1 MFVITNSEK
10 DIIFRSEYN
19 VGNFASRISSKDMIE
34 MEHRQSLE
42 NDRNEECETP
52 TMLKSSYRFL
62 RCLGEG
68 AQGRTYLAEKK
79 DTGEL
84 VAVKEL
90 KMNSTDAFKG
100 FELFMRESEVLADLD
115 DPGVPKFYERII
127 PKDGNGSCYIVQE
140 FCQNPSIQSTLDLN
154 VRNAK
159 KCFSVMDV
167 LEIIRSTAE
176 ILERLEKNYT
186 PPIVHRD
193 IKPSNILYSKVQGEI
208 RCWLIDFGAVANP
221 QKRSAS
227 STIAG
232 TCGYM
237 APEQL
242 MGMCTPASDIYS
254 LGMTAVHML
263 TEEPPWKMPVEG
275 LKIQYEPILRKVRP
289 DLNESVLN
297 LLRMMTDASLDN
309 RIGSAREILDILEK
323 IKGTIEKRN
332 NGISLDGIRYFIVHS
347 PIQFC
352 LCISLVFLGIMMAV
366 VGSSLITDLIYF
378 IPFFLVTFVA
388 IFFVTLGA
396 IEPLCTKWQ
405 SLEKEDEDELV
416 KIEKS
421 EKLGHFQDVGIKE
434 FIQTDAIVENISPV
448 ECSENKCYVDCVYV
462 LNGVYYSGRYVHTIN
477 PDEVLKRGE
486 LIKVLVSTKC
496 HQINE
501 NENS

>member
-1 MFVITNSEK
+1 MGENQRVLSEEWAEG
-10 DIIFRSEYN
+10 S
-19 VGNFASRISSKDMIE
+19 
-34 MEHRQSLE
+34 
-42 NDRNEECETP
+42 ETP
-52 TMLKSSYRFL
+52 VQIKSSYQFV

-68 AQGRTYLAEKK
+68 SQGKTYLAEKL
-79 DTGEL
+79 DSGEL

-421 EKLGHFQDVGIKE
+421 EKLGHYQDVGMKG

-486 LIKVLVSTKC
+486 LIKVLVSTQC
-496 HQINE
+496 HQIDE

>member
-1 MFVITNSEK
+1 MSAK
-10 DIIFRSEYN
+10 DIAFQAE
-19 VGNFASRISSKDMIE
+19 
-34 MEHRQSLE
+34 LE
-42 NDRNEECETP
+42 NDPNGICETP

-186 PPIVHRD
+186 LPIVHRD
-193 IKPSNILYSKVQGEI
+193 IKPSNILYSKVQDEI

-309 RIGSAREILDILEK
+309 RIGSASEILDILEK

-332 NGISLDGIRYFIVHS
+332 NGIPLDGIKYFIVHS
-347 PIQFC
+347 PIQFY
-352 LCISLVFLGIMMAV
+352 LCIGLVYLGIMMVA
-366 VGSSLITDLIYF
+366 VGSSLTTDLFLAMLIYL
-378 IPFFLVTFVA
+378 ISCVFLTWRS
-388 IFFVTLGA
+388 
-396 IEPLCTKWQ
+396 IEPVRKKWQ
-405 SLEKEDEDELV
+405 SLEKGDEDDLV

-448 ECSENKCYVDCVYV
+448 ECSENKCHVDYVYV
-462 LNGVYYSGRYVHTIN
+462 LNGMYYSGRYVRTMN
-477 PDEVLKRGE
+477 PDEVLKRGD
-486 LIKVLVSTKC
+486 LIKVLVSTKY
-496 HQINE
+496 HQIDE

>member
-1 MFVITNSEK
+1 MSAQ
-10 DIIFRSEYN
+10 DIAFQAE
-19 VGNFASRISSKDMIE
+19 
-34 MEHRQSLE
+34 LE
-42 NDRNEECETP
+42 NDPNGICETP

-90 KMNSTDAFKG
+90 KMNTADAFKG

-263 TEEPPWKMPVEG
+263 TEIAPWTMPVKDLE
-275 LKIQYEPILRKVRP
+275 IQYDAELRRFGPELSDDFVKLLHRMTAVSLEDRIG
-289 DLNESVLN
+289 DASD
-297 LLRMMTDASLDN
+297 LLRHPLLAKGRDLKNKRGKDVETHAGDQLYDEHRAVTQN
-309 RIGSAREILDILEK
+309 
-323 IKGTIEKRN
+323 IKATIFL
-332 NGISLDGIRYFIVHS
+332 IFVV
-347 PIQFC
+347 
-352 LCISLVFLGIMMAV
+352 LVFL
-366 VGSSLITDLIYF
+366 SSLS
-378 IPFFLVTFVA
+378 
-388 IFFVTLGA
+388 IFFVVSTLVFKIWIVLSALVVCIGGVSVLYQIVKFMIA
-396 IEPLCTKWQ
+396 KPKYDLTIEGRVIRYERADAHN
-405 SLEKEDEDELV
+405 SLVD
-416 KIEKS
+416 KIEYLYHVDGWWYCGRAISMFSQAEVEGIRKS
-421 EKLGHFQDVGIKE
+421 GK
-434 FIQTDAIVENISPV
+434 ISIFC
-448 ECSENKCYVDCVYV
+448 CSK
-462 LNGVYYSGRYVHTIN
+462 N
-477 PDEVLKRGE
+477 PGMSLP
-486 LIKVLVSTKC
+486 LSLS
-496 HQINE
+496 
-501 NENS
+501 

>member
-1 MFVITNSEK
+1 MGENQRVLSEEWAEG
-10 DIIFRSEYN
+10 S
-19 VGNFASRISSKDMIE
+19 
-34 MEHRQSLE
+34 
-42 NDRNEECETP
+42 ETP
-52 TMLKSSYRFL
+52 VQIKSSYQFV

-68 AQGRTYLAEKK
+68 SQGKTYLAEKL
-79 DTGEL
+79 DSGEL

-332 NGISLDGIRYFIVHS
+332 NGIPLDGIKYFIVHS
-347 PIQFC
+347 PIQFY
-352 LCISLVFLGIMMAV
+352 LCIGLVYLGIMMAV
-366 VGSSLITDLIYF
+366 VGSSLTTDLFLMMLIYL
-378 IPFFLVTFVA
+378 ILCVFLTWRSIAPV
-388 IFFVTLGA
+388 
-396 IEPLCTKWQ
+396 CKKWQ
-405 SLEKEDEDELV
+405 SLEKGDEDDLV

-448 ECSENKCYVDCVYV
+448 ECSENKCHVDYVYV
-462 LNGVYYSGRYVHTIN
+462 LNGMYYSGRYVRTMN
-477 PDEVLKRGE
+477 PDEVLKRGD
-486 LIKVLVSTKC
+486 LIKVLVSTKY
-496 HQINE
+496 HQIDE

>member
-1 MFVITNSEK
+1 MGENQRVLSEEWAEG
-10 DIIFRSEYN
+10 S
-19 VGNFASRISSKDMIE
+19 
-34 MEHRQSLE
+34 
-42 NDRNEECETP
+42 ETP
-52 TMLKSSYRFL
+52 VQIKSSYQFV

-68 AQGRTYLAEKK
+68 SQGKTYLAEKL
-79 DTGEL
+79 DSGEL

-332 NGISLDGIRYFIVHS
+332 NGIPLDGIRYFIVHS

-352 LCISLVFLGIMMAV
+352 LCIGLVFLGIMMAV
-366 VGSSLITDLIYF
+366 VGSSLITDLFLMILIYF
-378 IPFFLVTFVA
+378 IPCVFLTWRSIA
-388 IFFVTLGA
+388 
-396 IEPLCTKWQ
+396 PLRKEWQ
-405 SLEKEDEDELV
+405 SLEKGDEDELV

-448 ECSENKCYVDCVYV
+448 ECSENKCHVDYVYV
-462 LNGVYYSGRYVHTIN
+462 LNGMYYCGRYVRTMN
-477 PDEVLKRGE
+477 PDEVLKRGD
-486 LIKVLVSTKC
+486 LIKVLVSTKY
-496 HQINE
+496 HQIDE

>member
-1 MFVITNSEK
+1 MSAQ
-10 DIIFRSEYN
+10 DIAFQAE
-19 VGNFASRISSKDMIE
+19 
-34 MEHRQSLE
+34 LE
-42 NDRNEECETP
+42 NDPNGICETP

-90 KMNSTDAFKG
+90 KMNTADAFKG

-309 RIGSAREILDILEK
+309 RIGSASEILDFLEK
-323 IKGTIEKRN
+323 IKGTIEQKEQQDKIIPLNRMK
-332 NGISLDGIRYFIVHS
+332 YFIVNH
-347 PIQFC
+347 PFLFC
-352 LCISLVFLGIMMAV
+352 ICTFFGIFIIIMVIIAIMVEWASQDMLFEPLMLISIF
-366 VGSSLITDLIYF
+366 SSLFISSVLAFPICGSTLIERKHWQWQDKLHHIAQELNHDKLKNNEEF
-378 IPFFLVTFVA
+378 GHLEGIGVA
-388 IFFVTLGA
+388 
-396 IEPLCTKWQ
+396 
-405 SLEKEDEDELV
+405 
-416 KIEKS
+416 
-421 EKLGHFQDVGIKE
+421 GIV
-434 FIQTDAIVENISPV
+434 QTEAIVENVSPV
-448 ECSENKCYVDCVYV
+448 ASSKNKYVVDYIYMA
-462 LNGVYYSGRYVHTIN
+462 NKVYYSGVEVRVVN
-477 PDEVLKRGE
+477 PDEVLKRGNR
-486 LIKVLVSTKC
+486 IKVLVNKRL
-496 HQINE
+496 HQIKKE
-501 NENS
+501 DC

>member
-10 DIIFRSEYN
+10 EIIFRSEYN

-90 KMNSTDAFKG
+90 KMNTADAFKG

-332 NGISLDGIRYFIVHS
+332 NGIPLDGIKYFIVHS
-347 PIQFC
+347 PIQFY
-352 LCISLVFLGIMMAV
+352 LCIGLVYLGIMMVA
-366 VGSSLITDLIYF
+366 VGSSLTTDLFLAMLIYL
-378 IPFFLVTFVA
+378 ISCVFLTWRS
-388 IFFVTLGA
+388 
-396 IEPLCTKWQ
+396 IEPVRKKWQ
-405 SLEKEDEDELV
+405 SLEKGDEDDLV

-486 LIKVLVSTKC
+486 LIKVLVSTKY
-496 HQINE
+496 HQIDE

>member
-1 MFVITNSEK
+1 MSAK
-10 DIIFRSEYN
+10 DIAFQAE
-19 VGNFASRISSKDMIE
+19 
-34 MEHRQSLE
+34 LE
-42 NDRNEECETP
+42 NDPNGICETP

-90 KMNSTDAFKG
+90 KMNTADAFKG

-193 IKPSNILYSKVQGEI
+193 IKPSNILYSKVQDEI

-332 NGISLDGIRYFIVHS
+332 NGIPLDGIRYFIVHS
-347 PIQFC
+347 TNQFC
-352 LCISLVFLGIMMAV
+352 LCISLFFLGIMMAV
-366 VGSSLITDLIYF
+366 FRSILITDLIYL

-405 SLEKEDEDELV
+405 SLEKGDEDDLV
-416 KIEKS
+416 K
-421 EKLGHFQDVGIKE
+421 
-434 FIQTDAIVENISPV
+434 TDIITMEENRR
-448 ECSENKCYVDCVYV
+448 E
-462 LNGVYYSGRYVHTIN
+462 
-477 PDEVLKRGE
+477 
-486 LIKVLVSTKC
+486 
-496 HQINE
+496 
-501 NENS
+501 

>member
-1 MFVITNSEK
+1 MEFHQGMEEHV
-10 DIIFRSEYN
+10 
-19 VGNFASRISSKDMIE
+19 VG
-34 MEHRQSLE
+34 
-42 NDRNEECETP
+42 ECETP

-90 KMNSTDAFKG
+90 KMNTADAFKG

-347 PIQFC
+347 PIQFY
-352 LCISLVFLGIMMAV
+352 LCIGLVYLGIMMVA
-366 VGSSLITDLIYF
+366 VGSSLTTDLFLAMLIYL
-378 IPFFLVTFVA
+378 ISCVFLTWRS
-388 IFFVTLGA
+388 
-396 IEPLCTKWQ
+396 IEPVRKKWQ
-405 SLEKEDEDELV
+405 SLEKGDEDDLV

-421 EKLGHFQDVGIKE
+421 EKLGHFQDVGIKG

-448 ECSENKCYVDCVYV
+448 ECSENKCHVDCVYV

-486 LIKVLVSTKC
+486 LIKVLVSTKY
-496 HQINE
+496 HQIDE

>member
-1 MFVITNSEK
+1 MSAQ
-10 DIIFRSEYN
+10 DIAFQAE
-19 VGNFASRISSKDMIE
+19 
-34 MEHRQSLE
+34 LE
-42 NDRNEECETP
+42 NDPNGICETP

-90 KMNSTDAFKG
+90 KMNTADAFKG

-332 NGISLDGIRYFIVHS
+332 NGIPLDGIRYFIVHS
-347 PIQFC
+347 TNQFC

-366 VGSSLITDLIYF
+366 VRSSLITDLFLMILIYF
-378 IPFFLVTFVA
+378 IPCVFLTWRYIA
-388 IFFVTLGA
+388 
-396 IEPLCTKWQ
+396 PLRTKWQ
-405 SLEKEDEDELV
+405 SLEKGDEDELV

>member
-1 MFVITNSEK
+1 MEFHQGMEEHV
-10 DIIFRSEYN
+10 
-19 VGNFASRISSKDMIE
+19 VG
-34 MEHRQSLE
+34 
-42 NDRNEECETP
+42 ECETP

-332 NGISLDGIRYFIVHS
+332 NGIPLDGIKYFIVHS
-347 PIQFC
+347 PIQFY
-352 LCISLVFLGIMMAV
+352 LCIGLVFLGIMMVA
-366 VGSSLITDLIYF
+366 VGSGLITELIYF
-378 IPFFLVTFVA
+378 IPRFLDTSCA
-388 IFFVTLGA
+388 IFFVTLCA
-396 IEPLCTKWQ
+396 IAPVCKKWQ
-405 SLEKEDEDELV
+405 SLEKGDEDDLV

-448 ECSENKCYVDCVYV
+448 ECSENKCHVDYVYV
-462 LNGVYYSGRYVHTIN
+462 LNGMYYSGRYVRTMN
-477 PDEVLKRGE
+477 PDEVLKRGD
-486 LIKVLVSTKC
+486 LIKVLVSTKY
-496 HQINE
+496 HQIE

>member
-90 KMNSTDAFKG
+90 KMNTADAFKG

-309 RIGSAREILDILEK
+309 RIGSASEILDILEK

-347 PIQFC
+347 PIQFY
-352 LCISLVFLGIMMAV
+352 LCIGLVYLGIMMVA
-366 VGSSLITDLIYF
+366 VGSSLTTDLFLAMLIYL
-378 IPFFLVTFVA
+378 ISCVFLTWRS
-388 IFFVTLGA
+388 
-396 IEPLCTKWQ
+396 IEPVRKKWQ
-405 SLEKEDEDELV
+405 SLEKGDEDDLV

-448 ECSENKCYVDCVYV
+448 ECSENKCHVDYVYV
-462 LNGVYYSGRYVHTIN
+462 LNGMYYSGRYVRTMN
-477 PDEVLKRGE
+477 PDEVLKRGD
-486 LIKVLVSTKC
+486 LIKVLVSTKY
-496 HQINE
+496 HQIDE